1 MCPLNYYVCKPVKE
15 ESTEFDTT
23 RKVTALS
30 MASSGTP
37 PQKCP
42 ATKNLKLTHP
52 TTYYRQALTRDKRVV
67 MALANELSECTTA
80 SEYHLEAVSPF
91 GKQLVAITYAATT
104 TAVAL
109 STSTLDVDAYSVMVL
124 FALRSVSSCILG
136 VCNCVLLHCCAS
148 PCLS

>member
-52 TTYYRQALTRDKRVV
+52 TTYYRQAFTPDKRVA
-67 MALANELSECTTA
+67 MALANKL
-80 SEYHLEAVSPF
+80 P
-91 GKQLVAITYAATT
+91 
-104 TAVAL
+104 
-109 STSTLDVDAYSVMVL
+109 
-124 FALRSVSSCILG
+124 
-136 VCNCVLLHCCAS
+136 
-148 PCLS
+148 